1 MCCGEINMMNE
12 KIKEFYNRLVA
23 TDMISGDVMLSML
36 VRDFEATFQDELTVK
51 EKSNDNNNRSK

>member
-1 MCCGEINMMNE
+1 MMNE

-36 VRDFEATFQDELTVK
+36 VRDFEATFQDELE
-51 EKSNDNNNRSK
+51 EKSNDNDNRVK